1 MSEEER
7 YQKLAN
13 ERAAAIDQSNKTYD
27 DLLNKNTEYSQG
39 VRNYLDNYQNTQND
53 IYDKQTAFQV
63 DLQNQNKER
72 AEREYQKEAQAS
84 KNAYYDFINPYG
96 VQAEIQAQN
105 GLRNDGYSETVKSQA
120 WTTQQNRTAQARAKM
135 QDAKLQ
141 FDNAIK
147 EAYLNNDTLKAELA
161 LKILEQEQ
169 QEALRSF
176 NYVSDTQQ
184 NRLSNNQ
191 NLDSDYNN
199 RYNTLY
205 SQIQEEKA
213 RQEAIRQWEKEMAFK
228 EEQARIAQQQWEKE
242 YALSQA
248 TANARYGSGG
258 SGGSGGGY
266 GSLSDGGGSSLN
278 DSGKTVNPYTGTRSK
293 DADTFGTF
301 SNGYQPKGINGY
313 GAVSKTG
320 DTYTFETVNPDGT
333 PMTAKQNIWK
343 TPDGTKWYW
352 DGRYNQYIKFNTG
365 SGKGSFGGGSS
376 GGGGFR

>member
-13 ERAAAIDQSNKTYD
+13 ERAAALQQSNQTYD
-27 DLLNKNTEYSQG
+27 DLLNKNTEYSNSQ
-39 VRNYLDNYQNTQND
+39 REFLNNYQNTQND

-63 DLQNQNKER
+63 DLQNQNKEK

-84 KNAYYDFINPYG
+84 KNAYYDFVNPYG

-105 GLRNDGYSETVKSQA
+105 GLNRAGYSETVKSQA

-161 LKILEQEQ
+161 LKILEQQ
-169 QEALRSF
+169 QAEALRSF

-213 RQEAIRQWEKEMAFK
+213 RQEAIRQWEAEMQFQR
-228 EEQARIAQQQWEKE
+228 EQAAQAQANWEKE

-248 TANARYGSGG
+248 AAYSSGSGG
-258 SGGSGGGY
+258 SSRGSGGSSSY
-266 GSLSDGGGSSLN
+266 SSSDYDIVDTSNST
-278 DSGKTVNPYTGTRSK
+278 STQGKTVNPYTGTRNS
-293 DADTFGTF
+293 DADKFDTF
-301 SNGYQPKGINGY
+301 SNGYQPKGISGY
-313 GAVSKTG
+313 GTVSKSG
-320 DTYTFETVNPDGT
+320 DTITVNGQ
-333 PMTAKQNIWK
+333 KQNVWK
-343 TPDGTKWYW
+343 TPDGSKWYW
-352 DGRYNQYIKFNTG
+352 DGRANQYVKM
-365 SGKGSFGGGSS
+365 SGAFGAGA